1 MKRILMFVTGILS
14 CAMLSAPSA
23 PAEEMTLFVMNVGKA
38 DCMLLRSGKSAYLI
52 DTGRGNS
59 FEVVESALASL
70 GVSRLDGVIITHTDS
85 DHVGGLKKLLKTN
98 IQIDHLYT
106 SYFYLPEKEN
116 KENPVLKA
124 ADKQDIT
131 VSYLMSGD
139 SLPLDGGTLDVIG
152 PLRAATDKEDN
163 NSLVLFV
170 QAAGGSI
177 LLAGDMEFPEES
189 DLLSAGVIPSADIL
203 KVANHADG
211 DATSEALMNMVQ
223 PQVAIIS
230 TSTKEKPDTPSP
242 RVLRLL
248 KKWNAEIWQTQEA
261 DTGILVTVRDGDIS
275 VISQ

>member
-124 ADKQDIT
+124 ANKQDIT

-211 DATSEALMNMVQ
+211 DATSEALMNMIQ